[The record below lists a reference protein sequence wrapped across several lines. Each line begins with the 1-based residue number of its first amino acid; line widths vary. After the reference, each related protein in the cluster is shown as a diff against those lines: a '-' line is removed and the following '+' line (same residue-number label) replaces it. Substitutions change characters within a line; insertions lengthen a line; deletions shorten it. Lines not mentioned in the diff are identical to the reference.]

1 VPLCEAPGFMGIDV
15 AKAPLAR
22 ARRPSGERWAVPHDA
37 GDIMTRV
44 ARVQALPPA
53 RMVLEATYAFTGS

>member
-1 VPLCEAPGFMGIDV
+1 MGIDV